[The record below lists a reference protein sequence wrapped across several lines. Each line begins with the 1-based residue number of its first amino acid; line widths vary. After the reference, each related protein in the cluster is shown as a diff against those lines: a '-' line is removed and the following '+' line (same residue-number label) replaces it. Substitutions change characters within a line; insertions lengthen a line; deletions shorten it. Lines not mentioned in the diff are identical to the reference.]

1 MIDQLKQKWQ
11 SLPTNDR
18 RIYSILGF
26 IVGLALVY
34 AFIWLPSQQ
43 ARSRLSASI
52 QEKKAQLAQMRSQ
65 TEQVKTL
72 QSAIKLSHSN
82 QQGLKS
88 AIDTSANLHGMS
100 GKITKTEA
108 DAQGAINISIPSISF
123 DEWVSWIAALQSEH
137 HVRVSKC
144 DIVNLGSAVKIEATL
159 VAE

>member
-1 MIDQLKQKWQ
+1 MIDQLKQKWLNL
-11 SLPTNDR
+11 SVNDR
-18 RIYSILGF
+18 RIYGALAF
-26 IVGLALVY
+26 VVGLALVY

-43 ARSRLSASI
+43 ARARLSTSI
-52 QEKKAQLAQMRSQ
+52 QEKKSQLAQMRSQ
-65 TEQVKTL
+65 TEQVKAL

-100 GKITKTEA
+100 AKIAKIEA
-108 DAQGAINISIPSISF
+108 DAQGAINISIPNISF
-123 DEWVSWIAALQSEH
+123 DEWVSWVAALQSEH

-144 DIVNLGSAVKIEATL
+144 DIANLGKAVKIEATL